1 MKTLNLNKIILLT
14 TLFLAAIAFSNS
26 ANALCVVN
34 GDGAIVTVSGD
45 STTPVKDDTTTD
57 DYTANTATRDCLIT
71 PDVYKLN
78 IYKFGLCSADPDLN
92 DLSSCQM
99 FFEETAGVE
108 VDIQAG
114 VSATLPIPEFYIE
127 PGTYPFLYVQLSSK
141 LGMKWSAT
149 FSNAVD
155 GSSGDGNGGTYCWT
169 GNAGLRASNGQDNEA
184 AFTTAHGTS
193 LAGGIKTL
201 DCGTAEGTV
210 VTAYEIL
217 TKFSDSSCSSALTAN
232 GDRST
237 FEIEGTGTARG
248 IPTVSLLT
256 AADVFATTCANA
268 AKIAWTTAL
277 DTSYVVTE
285 DSTFAMSIKATA
297 ANSIEFS
304 DGNDNDILFIGSGA
318 PRIYLTVTD

>member
-1 MKTLNLNKIILLT
+1 M
-14 TLFLAAIAFSNS
+14 
-26 ANALCVVN
+26 
-34 GDGAIVTVSGD
+34 
-45 STTPVKDDTTTD
+45 
-57 DYTANTATRDCLIT
+57 
-71 PDVYKLN
+71 
-78 IYKFGLCSADPDLN
+78 
-92 DLSSCQM
+92 
-99 FFEETAGVE
+99 
-108 VDIQAG
+108 
-114 VSATLPIPEFYIE
+114 
-127 PGTYPFLYVQLSSK
+127 
-141 LGMKWSAT
+141 
-149 FSNAVD
+149 
-155 GSSGDGNGGTYCWT
+155 
-169 GNAGLRASNGQDNEA
+169 RASNGQDNEA